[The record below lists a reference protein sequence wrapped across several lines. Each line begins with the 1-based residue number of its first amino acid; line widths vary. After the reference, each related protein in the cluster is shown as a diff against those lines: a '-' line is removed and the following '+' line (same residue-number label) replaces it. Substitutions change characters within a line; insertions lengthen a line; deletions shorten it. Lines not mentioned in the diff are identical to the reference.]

1 MASANLPEQIIG
13 TPLFIPSANNFFS
26 IDAGALPNGNDCLK
40 ILGATNR
47 DYKAYH
53 AAPTL
58 HPDLLQADAVR
69 LVDVVHLQGWQHH
82 TGRLG

>member
-58 HPDLLQADAVR
+58 TPRPTSSGRCTLAH
-69 LVDVVHLQGWQHH
+69 VVHLQGWQHH